1 MTSLFNKVYII
12 NIDDRVDR
20 WKSIVD
26 HLSEI
31 RLTNYERVSAT
42 KLNFTSTIS
51 KVKLAQIS
59 CFHSHLKTL
68 RQSYDLGVEKVL
80 ILEDDCR
87 FIKSDR
93 LNIINNSY
101 DILYLGC
108 NRKIYK
114 NNNTLIYTSH
124 IEHVNENIVKI
135 SECGTTHSIIY
146 SKSFIE
152 KIVKLYPTDEC
163 FFQKAF
169 TLDEKYYIYDVFLN
183 HFTQTNNIQK
193 YCVYPIMC
201 TQSESFSDIQFCN
214 TSYGYEIENSWL

>member
-1 MTSLFNKVYII
+1 MNSLFDKIYVI
-12 NIDDRVDR
+12 NIDERIDR
-20 WKSIVD
+20 WDSIVK
-26 HLSEI
+26 HLSDI
-31 RLTNYERVSAT
+31 NITNYERISAT

-51 KVKLAQIS
+51 KIKLAQIS

-68 RQSYDLGVEKVL
+68 RKAYDLGMEKVL
-80 ILEDDCR
+80 ILEDDCK
-87 FIKSDR
+87 FIDTDR
-93 LNIINNSY
+93 LHVLNNSY

-114 NNNTLIYTSH
+114 DNNSLIYTSE

-146 SKSFIE
+146 SRLFIE
-152 KIVKLYPTDEC
+152 QVIKLYPTDEC

-183 HFTQTNNIQK
+183 WFTQINNIHK

-201 TQSESFSDIQFCN
+201 TQIESFSDIQFCN
-214 TSYGYEIENSWL
+214 TSYGDEIENSWL